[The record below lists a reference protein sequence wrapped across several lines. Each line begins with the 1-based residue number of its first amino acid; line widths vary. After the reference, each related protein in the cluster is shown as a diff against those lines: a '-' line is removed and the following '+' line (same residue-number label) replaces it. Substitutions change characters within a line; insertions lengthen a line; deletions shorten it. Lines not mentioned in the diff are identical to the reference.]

1 MKIKSNRHF
10 VSAVCIAS
18 IFYSA
23 SSMAADAFDFNSPWL
38 LGDWGGYRNELSEN
52 GMDFFLNYSNEAASN
67 IGGGYNSHSTVDY
80 SDQTV
85 AILNYD
91 LNKTDNVNG
100 VFSVAISNRNN
111 KNLLNN
117 NRLNDPR
124 GTLTEQSQE
133 IWGGGSV
140 TRLARLTYI
149 QRANILG
156 QNFSLRVGKMSPAE
170 DFFPTS
176 CEFQSLMNCGTVPG
190 ISGIWYGWPV
200 ASWSAVTTWNITPD
214 LYIRTGV
221 YQKNPSDNTNARA
234 QSLSFKGGTGEIYPT
249 LIGWTPRWGSNNL
262 AGNYFIGVAYSNV
275 NGYDVYEGASGGV
288 EALNPDKGYKQHNNK
303 LSAWARFEQQV
314 TGHSGD
320 QPQGLTLFANGVLND
335 KSTTVLQYAY
345 GGGLYY
351 RGPFESRPD
360 DLIGLA
366 STWVKINSRWSKN
379 RAIAN
384 SLSGISDYDNPAYIP
399 PGSGSLTTEI
409 FYRWQATDWISFQ
422 PNLQYYHS
430 PGGVKNV
437 PDAWVVGLRS
447 SITF

>member
-140 TRLARLTYI
+140 TRLARLTYL

-156 QNFSLRVGKMSPAE
+156 QNFSLRVALLNK
-170 DFFPTS
+170 
-176 CEFQSLMNCGTVPG
+176 
-190 ISGIWYGWPV
+190 
-200 ASWSAVTTWNITPD
+200 
-214 LYIRTGV
+214 
-221 YQKNPSDNTNARA
+221 
-234 QSLSFKGGTGEIYPT
+234 
-249 LIGWTPRWGSNNL
+249 SN
-262 AGNYFIGVAYSNV
+262 FC
-275 NGYDVYEGASGGV
+275 
-288 EALNPDKGYKQHNNK
+288 
-303 LSAWARFEQQV
+303 
-314 TGHSGD
+314 
-320 QPQGLTLFANGVLND
+320 
-335 KSTTVLQYAY
+335 
-345 GGGLYY
+345 
-351 RGPFESRPD
+351 
-360 DLIGLA
+360 
-366 STWVKINSRWSKN
+366 
-379 RAIAN
+379 
-384 SLSGISDYDNPAYIP
+384 
-399 PGSGSLTTEI
+399 
-409 FYRWQATDWISFQ
+409 
-422 PNLQYYHS
+422 
-430 PGGVKNV
+430 
-437 PDAWVVGLRS
+437 
-447 SITF
+447 